1 MEKHSTAES
10 KPGMATDASG
20 GPVVDPTANVIAL
33 NEAATRRQDD
43 LRGANNR
50 WIKSEIKHQKKLL
63 KLQAKHAK
71 ELAAKESS
79 RLDSIR
85 QVDEV
90 TKTAAQAQNSLAIS
104 TLAKQTT
111 DIATTLSTQV
121 QTTAQAAEARRQADM
136 AEVTKRVSALELALS
151 ASVGKSTVTDPATA
165 ALAEEVR
172 RLIAMQANEAGRAGV
187 ADPAIAELV
196 KSVAALV
203 AEKNTRTGF
212 DAGKAAAIAAALATA
227 TAVGGGATALIIK
240 AMGS

>member
-1 MEKHSTAES
+1 
-10 KPGMATDASG
+10 MATDSSG

-33 NEAATRRQDD
+33 NDAANRRQDD
-43 LRGANNR
+43 LREANNR
-50 WIKSEIKHQKKLL
+50 WIIAEIQQLKELL
-63 KLQAKHAK
+63 RAQAEHAK
-71 ELAAKESS
+71 ELAEKESS

-151 ASVGKSTVTDPATA
+151 ASVGKSTV
-165 ALAEEVR
+165 
-172 RLIAMQANEAGRAGV
+172 
-187 ADPAIAELV
+187 ADPALIELAAAV
-196 KSVAALV
+196 KTLASK
-203 AEKNTRTGF
+203 ENTRTGF
-212 DAGKAAAIAAALATA
+212 DAGKAAAIAAGLAAA
-227 TAVGGGATALIIK
+227 TAVGGGGVALIMK
-240 AMGS
+240 LAGS

>member
-1 MEKHSTAES
+1 MTEKERPEAKSGLGVDS
-10 KPGMATDASG
+10 SG
-20 GPVVDPTANVIAL
+20 GPVVDPTVNVIAL

-43 LRGANNR
+43 LRKANNR
-50 WIKSEIKHQKKLL
+50 WIKAEIKHQQRLL
-63 KLQAKHAK
+63 QMQASHAK
-71 ELAAKESS
+71 ELAEKESS

-151 ASVGKSTVTDPATA
+151 ASVGKST
-165 ALAEEVR
+165 L
-172 RLIAMQANEAGRAGV
+172 
-187 ADPAIAELV
+187 ADPAFIELAAAV
-196 KSVAALV
+196 KALSTK
-203 AEKNTRTGF
+203 ESTRTGF
-212 DAGKAAAIAAALATA
+212 DAGKAAALAAGAAAVAA
-227 TAVGGGATALIIK
+227 AGGGVTALILK

>member
-1 MEKHSTAES
+1 MSQVRS
-10 KPGMATDASG
+10 PPGMATDSSG

-33 NEAATRRQDD
+33 NDAANRRQDD
-43 LRGANNR
+43 LREANNR
-50 WIKSEIKHQKKLL
+50 WIIAEIQQLKELL
-63 KLQAKHAK
+63 RAQAEHAK
-71 ELAAKESS
+71 ELAEKESS

-151 ASVGKSTVTDPATA
+151 ASVGKSTV
-165 ALAEEVR
+165 
-172 RLIAMQANEAGRAGV
+172 
-187 ADPAIAELV
+187 ADPALIELAAAV
-196 KSVAALV
+196 KTLASK
-203 AEKNTRTGF
+203 ENTRTGF
-212 DAGKAAAIAAALATA
+212 DAGKAAAIAAGLAAA
-227 TAVGGGATALIIK
+227 TAVGGGGVALIMK
-240 AMGS
+240 LAGS